1 MSASRNPNAI
11 ELSNVRRCI
20 HRYKNY
26 PKLRKLALMVIAYQ
40 STSEEIGFLRKVFQ
54 HYDTKRNGT
63 LDYDE
68 FRAALEEAGF
78 TEENYRDLF
87 DTVDVDGT
95 GLIRY
100 TEFLAASLEATG
112 WIDEERLAEA
122 FDRLDSDDT
131 G

>member
-1 MSASRNPNAI
+1 
-11 ELSNVRRCI
+11 
-20 HRYKNY
+20 
-26 PKLRKLALMVIAYQ
+26 MVIAYQ